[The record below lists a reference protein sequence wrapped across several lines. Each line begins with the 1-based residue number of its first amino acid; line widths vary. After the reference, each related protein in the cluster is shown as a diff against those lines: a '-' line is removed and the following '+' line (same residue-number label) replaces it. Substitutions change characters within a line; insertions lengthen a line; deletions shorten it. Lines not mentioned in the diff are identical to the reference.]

1 MNTKQNTLDTSF
13 TESERD
19 VIKFAVWHYMF
30 EAVDRINEIG
40 RNTHIS
46 EYDIGELDIC
56 LDNLRD
62 AVSVLTAFPSEED
75 HDYLNIKYKRK
86 VDKIKKKFG
95 ENVS

>member
-1 MNTKQNTLDTSF
+1 MITKQNTLDTYF

-19 VIKFAVWHYMF
+19 VIRFAVWHYMYK
-30 EAVDRINEIG
+30 AVDRINEIG

-46 EYDIGELDIC
+46 DYDIGELDIC

-95 ENVS
+95 EKED